1 MSIALRHRVE
11 RLEKF
16 LQVRKLAVDQRN
28 ELVSGLAKMFDCEES
43 KVEAIWDRTVGDAML
58 IPESMN
64 VLMDELVRAV
74 GDDYDWDA
82 HERRLGR
89 PNA

>member
-28 ELVSGLAKMFDCEES
+28 ELVSGLAKMFDCEGS

-64 VLMDELVRAV
+64 LLMDELVRAV

-82 HERRLGR
+82 HNRRLGR
-89 PNA
+89 AIA